1 MKVCSIT
8 GIPFYDN
15 KEIMV
20 IPVIIRDKKVM
31 QCYAED
37 NVHPLPIAFNAEFG
51 VEDFYPVEDERF
63 EKALR
68 MISSLVG
75 KKTTW
80 DDFEMFGS
88 NNKKIKYGNNHKYSF
103 GLFLCHKYAFD
114 NIMNNYKAHSVF
126 NKSPESFP
134 EYNESLKSY
143 IYNSYEFKMKEE
155 ITYRQLKFVECIPS
169 TLAWNYAL
177 PDDFN
182 ESDLDTYAEI
192 RMLSHFLNVT
202 GKQWIDSVNAPPYEK
217 PELAMNILLD
227 SINVVSVPK

>member
-1 MKVCSIT
+1 MKVCGIT

-15 KEIMV
+15 KDIMV

-37 NVHPLPIAFNAEFG
+37 NVHPLPIAFSAEFG
-51 VEDFYPVEDERF
+51 VDDFYPVKDERF

-80 DDFEMFGS
+80 DDFEMFGV

-114 NIMNNYKAHSVF
+114 NIMKNYKSHSVF
-126 NKSPESFP
+126 NKEPEKFS

-143 IYNSYEFKMKEE
+143 IYNSFEFKRQED
-155 ITYRQLKFVECIPS
+155 ITHRKLKFVECLPS
-169 TLAWNYAL
+169 TLVWNYAL
-177 PDDFN
+177 SDDFDA
-182 ESDLDTYAEI
+182 SDLDSYAEI
-192 RMLSHFLNVT
+192 RMLTHFLNVT
-202 GKQWIDSVNAPPYEK
+202 GKQWIDSVYTPSEEK
-217 PELAMNILLD
+217 PELAMQILLD
-227 SINVVSVPK
+227 SINVVATPK